1 MRCIHFTQRF
11 IVTLPDLL
19 NVNGLRN
26 LPFVAM
32 M

>member
-26 LPFVAM
+26 LPFVTM

>member
-11 IVTLPDLL
+11 IVTLPDHL